1 MSRGSAYVLVISV
14 LLLTA
19 LGFVMLLST
28 APYSQEGQLDGMSG
42 VRRQGLWL
50 VMGLVAAGALS
61 MTDYHL
67 LQKWAGPIFWIS
79 LVLLVCCFIPMIGV
93 KAGGASR
100 WIRIPGL
107 GFTGQPSE
115 LAKIATVIALAA
127 WCSRFR
133 DRRTDFLRGFVY
145 PLVMVALPVGLIAAE
160 VDLGTASLIFLSCT
174 CMLFIAGT
182 RLVYVSL
189 LMVLGGSLLWGA
201 IELIPNRMAR
211 ITAFL
216 HLNDPDADKLKLK
229 AEIVNLNHQ
238 QTQALIALGSGGL
251 TGQGIGESRQKL
263 YYLPLPHTDSVFA
276 IVGEE
281 LGLAGTSFVIILFL
295 GAALSGIV
303 IALHAPDRF
312 GKILGFG
319 LMCLILGQAAI
330 NIGVTTGCLPNKGMP
345 LPFISYGGSNLFSC
359 LVACGIV
366 LNIYLQAREAATVSV
381 PLLCREKLTP
391 AAWAEDRPEKTA
403 AG

>member
-19 LGFVMLLST
+19 LGFVMLIST
-28 APYSQEGQLDGMSG
+28 APYSQEGRMDAMTG
-42 VRRQGLWL
+42 VRRQGVWL
-50 VMGLVAAGALS
+50 VLGLAAAAFLS
-61 MTDYHL
+61 FTDYHTL
-67 LQKWAGPIFWIS
+67 RRWSGPIFWIS
-79 LVLLVCCFIPMIGV
+79 AVLLVCCFLPVVGV
-93 KAGGASR
+93 RVGGASR
-100 WIRIPGL
+100 WNRIPGI

-115 LAKIATVIALAA
+115 LAKIATVVALAA
-127 WCSRFR
+127 WCARFR
-133 DRRTDFLRGFVY
+133 DQRTDFLRGFCY

-182 RLVYVSL
+182 RTVYVL
-189 LMVLGGSLLWGA
+189 LLVALGGGLLWGA
-201 IELIPNRMAR
+201 IKLIPNRTAR

-216 HLNDPDADKLKLK
+216 HLNDPETSRMNAD
-229 AEIVNLNHQ
+229 IVDMNHQ
-238 QTQALIALGSGGL
+238 QKQALIALGNGGL
-251 TGQGIGESRQKL
+251 TGQGIGESRQKQ

-281 LGLAGTSFVIILFL
+281 LGLAGTSCVIILFL
-295 GAALSGIV
+295 GAGLSGII

-312 GKILGFG
+312 GKLLGFG

-330 NIGVTTGCLPNKGMP
+330 NIGVTSGCLPNKGMP

-359 LVACGIV
+359 LVATGIV
-366 LNIYLQAREAATVSV
+366 LNIYLQAREAATASV
-381 PLLCREKLTP
+381 PLLGREKLTP
-391 AAWAEDRPEKTA
+391 AV
-403 AG
+403 

>member
-67 LQKWAGPIFWIS
+67 LQKWAGPIFWIT

-251 TGQGIGESRQKL
+251 TG
-263 YYLPLPHTDSVFA
+263 
-276 IVGEE
+276 
-281 LGLAGTSFVIILFL
+281 
-295 GAALSGIV
+295 
-303 IALHAPDRF
+303 
-312 GKILGFG
+312 
-319 LMCLILGQAAI
+319 
-330 NIGVTTGCLPNKGMP
+330 
-345 LPFISYGGSNLFSC
+345 
-359 LVACGIV
+359 
-366 LNIYLQAREAATVSV
+366 
-381 PLLCREKLTP
+381 
-391 AAWAEDRPEKTA
+391 
-403 AG
+403 

>member
-19 LGFVMLLST
+19 LGFVMLIST
-28 APYSQEGQLDGMSG
+28 APYSQEGRMDAMTG
-42 VRRQGLWL
+42 VRRQGVWL
-50 VMGLVAAGALS
+50 VLGLAAAAFLS
-61 MTDYHL
+61 FTDYHTL
-67 LQKWAGPIFWIS
+67 RRWSGPIFWIS
-79 LVLLVCCFIPMIGV
+79 AVLLVCCFLPVVGV
-93 KAGGASR
+93 RVGGASR
-100 WIRIPGL
+100 WILIPGI

-115 LAKIATVIALAA
+115 LAKIATVVALAA
-127 WCSRFR
+127 WCARFR
-133 DRRTDFLRGFVY
+133 DQRTDFLRGFCY

-182 RLVYVSL
+182 RTVYVL
-189 LMVLGGSLLWGA
+189 LLVALGGGLLWGA
-201 IELIPNRMAR
+201 IKLIPNRTAR

-216 HLNDPDADKLKLK
+216 HLNDPETSRMNAD
-229 AEIVNLNHQ
+229 IVDMNHQ
-238 QTQALIALGSGGL
+238 QKQALIALGNGGL
-251 TGQGIGESRQKL
+251 TGQGIGESRQKQ

-281 LGLAGTSFVIILFL
+281 LGLAGTSCVIILFL
-295 GAALSGIV
+295 GAGLSGII

-312 GKILGFG
+312 GKLLGFG

-330 NIGVTTGCLPNKGMP
+330 NIGVTSGCLPNKGMP

-359 LVACGIV
+359 LVATGIV
-366 LNIYLQAREAATVSV
+366 LNIYLQAREAATASV
-381 PLLCREKLTP
+381 PLLGREKLTP
-391 AAWAEDRPEKTA
+391 AV
-403 AG
+403 

>member
-28 APYSQEGQLDGMSG
+28 APYSQEGQMDAMTG
-42 VRRQGLWL
+42 VRRQGIWL
-50 VMGLVAAGALS
+50 VLGLVTAGVLS
-61 MTDYHL
+61 LMDYHRL
-67 LQKWAGPIFWIS
+67 RDWAGPIFWIS
-79 LVLLVCCFIPMIGV
+79 LVLLVCCFIPAIGV
-93 KAGGASR
+93 KVGGASR
-100 WIRIPGL
+100 WIRIPGI

-115 LAKIATVIALAA
+115 LAKITTVIALAA

-174 CMLFIAGT
+174 AMLFIAGT
-182 RLVYVSL
+182 RLVYVL
-189 LMVLGGSLLWGA
+189 CLMVLGGGLLWGA
-201 IELIPNRMAR
+201 IQLIPNRMAR

-216 HLNDPDADKLKLK
+216 HLNDSDDENLKQK
-229 AEIVNLNHQ
+229 AEIVIMNHQ
-238 QTQALIALGSGGL
+238 QTQALIAIGSGGL
-251 TGQGIGESRQKL
+251 TGQGLGESRQKL

-281 LGLAGTSFVIILFL
+281 LGLAGTCGVIMLFL
-295 GAALSGIV
+295 GAGLSGII

-312 GKILGFG
+312 GKLLGFG
-319 LMCLILGQAAI
+319 LMALILGQAAI

-359 LVACGIV
+359 LVATGIV
-366 LNIYLQAREAATVSV
+366 LNIYLQAREAAGASV
-381 PLLCREKLTP
+381 PLLGREKLTP
-391 AAWAEDRPEKTA
+391 AV
-403 AG
+403 